1 MKMQCKTDGF
11 GIQCARCRNANVVC
25 NYSES
30 GKPGR
35 PAFKTNNSA
44 DQTPASWPSL
54 GNTIVEGAWT
64 HKTLHEHGSAVQGSI
79 SLEAIPP
86 ESSQTVAE
94 WHPLAFP
101 SSPSSFLHL
110 NMTESFGSSDWN
122 PEAAGC
128 SIHTASDDLGVLAD
142 PNPLIAIPRATAL
155 LPFNRNWMEHLAHFH
170 LKIARPMRSTAY
182 LGPSQLGTE
191 AAHILQSSSEFLE
204 LVQKLELAALDC
216 KGPEHPPPIGTA
228 VYLQVCA
235 MSIRLIEMH
244 YWLYSSI
251 YHCLQRRDANFTAQD
266 GVMSDAEN
274 GLFISIAGVELI
286 PSPNLRLQML
296 LQTAVHYLNRVQKAR
311 GGLEAIAA
319 DAATD
324 GLGSPS
330 LASGLDK
337 LVSIDERRTMV
348 KIQAV
353 LDKLKDISAFSLD
366 ALS

>member
-1 MKMQCKTDGF
+1 MNMQCKTDGF

-64 HKTLHEHGSAVQGSI
+64 HKTLHEHGSAVQESI

-94 WHPLAFP
+94 WHSLAFP

-142 PNPLIAIPRATAL
+142 PNPLIAIPHPEGDGLATFQSKLDGTPRA
-155 LPFNRNWMEHLAHFH
+155 LPP
-170 LKIARPMRSTAY
+170 KDS
-182 LGPSQLGTE
+182 
-191 AAHILQSSSEFLE
+191 
-204 LVQKLELAALDC
+204 
-216 KGPEHPPPIGTA
+216 
-228 VYLQVCA
+228 
-235 MSIRLIEMH
+235 
-244 YWLYSSI
+244 
-251 YHCLQRRDANFTAQD
+251 
-266 GVMSDAEN
+266 
-274 GLFISIAGVELI
+274 
-286 PSPNLRLQML
+286 SPN
-296 LQTAVHYLNRVQKAR
+296 AFN
-311 GGLEAIAA
+311 G
-319 DAATD
+319 
-324 GLGSPS
+324 
-330 LASGLDK
+330 
-337 LVSIDERRTMV
+337 VSRT
-348 KIQAV
+348 
-353 LDKLKDISAFSLD
+353 FSTWD
-366 ALS
+366 